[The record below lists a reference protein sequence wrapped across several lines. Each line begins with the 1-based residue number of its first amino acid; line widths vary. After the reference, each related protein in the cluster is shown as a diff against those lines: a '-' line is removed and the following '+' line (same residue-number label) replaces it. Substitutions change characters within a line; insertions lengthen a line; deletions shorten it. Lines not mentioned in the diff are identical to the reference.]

1 MLKIYLL
8 SLGVPAWILKH
19 GSIGLAN
26 GGKTMFDLYHEFK
39 KSTIFY
45 WCLITSLSLLTA
57 CGGSSSSSDN
67 IDNILSKDA
76 SQNLSVLLSGRVVKG
91 VITNAK
97 VSIYSVNNGVIS
109 NTQIASTITN
119 VNGSFTVDTP
129 QDGLTDIL
137 YLEATPSN
145 DPQLPTLMTC
155 DSINGC
161 GTRNNVKIDFGDTF
175 LVDDNFKLRSFVEYN
190 KTNTKLSTQF
200 TPLMHMA
207 VAYAEALSGG
217 LTKANIMKAL
227 EYLSGVFLFSEAI
240 NQLETVDLT
249 VLSEMNNATD
259 EELVAAI
266 LASTFMNIGQAPN
279 YTPVETILKKIT
291 TQHGVLANND
301 TQNPDSLSLLHIANL
316 ALANIPGDVAG
327 RVNISN
333 QLNQI
338 ALNASNTVS
347 SVELDVAA
355 GSNGKIISSS
365 HSFECL
371 SSCQYNIT
379 KSDTVTLNAIAD
391 SGFEFTSWNNSCPGL
406 QDQSHPICEFT
417 LLESATVQAVFSPIS
432 NTTHNL
438 VLTIVGQGSVTL
450 DNENLSCSNN
460 CAFALEDAALISLS
474 ATATTGSSLQSWTL
488 DQQPVCGNNTSCD
501 VTMSGD
507 RNLQITFVEDIVPP
521 IEYVALTVAADG
533 AGIVSDAG
541 LNLTCQQTSCLFQIE
556 KGTTVN
562 FSATPLNSNTHEF
575 SGWQDLCSGG
585 GNCVRTLNSDG
596 LLTAIFSALPQQT
609 LTINISGGGS
619 VTDTSL
625 NISCNQASCSTN
637 LDFATQVNLS
647 ATANAGYVF
656 DHWENDCTNF
666 TNDCSVNMDSNH
678 TVTAVFTSTTAST
691 TVSWTA
697 PTQRESGDA
706 LLISEVKKYIIYY
719 GTESGV
725 YIDAIEVGLPSNS
738 NTIPTELSVDGLDKG
753 VVYYFAGMTVDSNNL
768 SSTLSNEVTRL
779 VQ

>member
-1 MLKIYLL
+1 
-8 SLGVPAWILKH
+8 
-19 GSIGLAN
+19 
-26 GGKTMFDLYHEFK
+26 MFDFHHDLK
-39 KSTIFY
+39 KCNIYY
-45 WCLITSLSLLTA
+45 WCLIISLSLLTA

-67 IDNILSKDA
+67 IDNILSKD
-76 SQNLSVLLSGRVVKG
+76 SNQDLSILLSGRVVKG

-97 VSIYSVNNGVIS
+97 VSIYSVNDGVIS
-109 NTQIASTITN
+109 NTQIARTITN
-119 VNGSFTVDTP
+119 VNGTFTIVTP
-129 QDGLTDIL
+129 QEALTNIL

-161 GTRNNVKIDFGDTF
+161 GTRNNNEIDFGDRF
-175 LVDDNFKLRSFVEYN
+175 RVDDNFKLRSFVEYN
-190 KTNTKLSTQF
+190 STRTKLSTQF

-207 VAYAEALSGG
+207 VAYAEALPGG
-217 LTKANIMKAL
+217 LTKANIMGAL
-227 EYLSGVFLFSEAI
+227 EYLSEVFLFTQSI

-249 VLSEMNNATD
+249 VLSEMNDAND

-279 YTPVETILKKIT
+279 YTPVETILKNIT
-291 TQHGVLANND
+291 AQHGVLANND

-316 ALANIPGDVAG
+316 AIANIPSDVAN
-327 RVNISN
+327 RTNISN

-338 ALNASNTVS
+338 ALNASDTVS
-347 SVELDVAA
+347 SVELGVVA
-355 GSNGKIISSS
+355 GSNGKVISSS

-371 SSCQYNIT
+371 ASCQYNIT

-417 LLESATVQAVFSPIS
+417 LLESATVQATFSPIT

-460 CAFALEDAALISLS
+460 CAFILDDAALIKLS
-474 ATATTGSSLQSWTL
+474 ATAASGSSLQSWTL
-488 DQQPVCGNNTSCD
+488 DQQPVCGINTSCD
-501 VTMSGD
+501 VMMSGD
-507 RNLQITFVEDIVPP
+507 LNLKITFVENTTPSV
-521 IEYVALTVAADG
+521 EYVNLTIKADG
-533 AGIVSDAG
+533 EGVVKDSA
-541 LNLTCQQTSCLFQIE
+541 LNLACQQTSCIFQIE
-556 KGTTVN
+556 KGTTIN
-562 FSATPLNSNTHEF
+562 FSATPLNSNTHKF
-575 SGWQDLCSGG
+575 SGWQGLCSGG
-585 GNCVRTLNSDG
+585 GNCIRTMDSDG

-609 LTINISGGGS
+609 LTVNISGGGS
-619 VTDTSL
+619 VNDAAL
-625 NISCNQASCSTN
+625 NFSCNQASCSTN

-647 ATANAGYVF
+647 ATANAGYAF

-678 TVTAVFTSTTAST
+678 SVTAVFKSTTAST

-697 PTQRESGDA
+697 PTQRESGNP
-706 LLISEVKKYIIYY
+706 LPVSEIKKYIIYY
-719 GTESGV
+719 GTKSGV
-725 YIDAIEVGLPSNS
+725 YIDAIEVGLPDNS
-738 NTIPTELSVDGLDKG
+738 NTIPTELSIDGLDKG
-753 VVYYFAGMTVDSNNL
+753 LVYYFAGMTVDSNNL
-768 SSTLSNEVTRL
+768 SSKLSNEVTRL
-779 VQ
+779 IQ